1 MPSGVSRWEGPHSMF
16 IIIAFSTGSVGDIGF
31 VLNLLSNHALS
42 HHPRSLETLVDLG
55 LEAV

>member
-1 MPSGVSRWEGPHSMF
+1 MF
-16 IIIAFSTGSVGDIGF
+16 IIIAFSTGGSVGDIGF